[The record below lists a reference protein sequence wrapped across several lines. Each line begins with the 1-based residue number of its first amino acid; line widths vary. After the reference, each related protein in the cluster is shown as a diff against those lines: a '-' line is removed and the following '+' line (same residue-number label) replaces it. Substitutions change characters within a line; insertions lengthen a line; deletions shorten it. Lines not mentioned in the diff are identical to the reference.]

1 MLSDES
7 GKKLNHKG
15 PREPSW
21 ENFRCLVSLL
31 FKIKLILPAPD
42 LPYFHRRMTRNP
54 IIAALDVPTAEQ
66 ALKLAEQI
74 APAVGA
80 FKIGKELFVAAGP
93 DIVRKVR
100 ATGASVFLDLKFH
113 DIPNT
118 VAKAVASAV
127 RLDVQMLT
135 IHTSGGGEMMRA
147 AEKSAQDTAKSLG
160 LRVPLVLG
168 VTVLTSSNKETLAE
182 TGCEPDVEKQVS
194 RLARL
199 AVKSG
204 LRGLVCSPLEIVAL
218 RKILPAQVQLVTPG
232 IRTGAEKADD
242 QKRTL
247 TPREAIAAGANW
259 LVIGRPIYAAENP
272 RAAAE
277 KILGALA

>member
-1 MLSDES
+1 MARVY
-7 GKKLNHKG
+7 
-15 PREPSW
+15 PR
-21 ENFRCLVSLL
+21 
-31 FKIKLILPAPD
+31 AMATGT
-42 LPYFHRRMTRNP
+42 HNP

-66 ALKLAEQI
+66 ALTLAATL

-80 FKIGKELFVAAGP
+80 FKIGGELFTAAGP
-93 DIVRKVR
+93 DIVRRVR
-100 ATGASVFLDLKFH
+100 DTGAAVFLDLKFH

-118 VAKAVASAV
+118 VAKSVASAL

-135 IHTSGGGEMMRA
+135 IHTSGGAEMMRA
-147 AEKSAQDTAKSLG
+147 AEKSAVATAQQLG
-160 LRVPLVLG
+160 RPVPLVLG
-168 VTVLTSSNKETLAE
+168 VTVLTSSDAATLAE
-182 TGCEPDVEKQVS
+182 IGCEPDPAGQVT

-199 AVKSG
+199 AVSAG
-204 LRGLVCSPLEIVAL
+204 LRGLVCSPLEIVTL
-218 RKILPAQVQLVTPG
+218 RGFLPAHVQLVTPG

-247 TPREAIAAGANW
+247 TPREAMAAGANW

-277 KILGALA
+277 KILASLG

>member
-1 MLSDES
+1 VA
-7 GKKLNHKG
+7 K
-15 PREPSW
+15 P
-21 ENFRCLVSLL
+21 
-31 FKIKLILPAPD
+31 
-42 LPYFHRRMTRNP
+42 NP
-54 IIAALDVPTAEQ
+54 IIAALDVPSAEQ

-93 DIVRKVR
+93 DIVRRVR

-118 VAKAVASAV
+118 VAKAVAAAV

-135 IHTSGGGEMMRA
+135 IHTSGGSEMIRA
-147 AEKSAQDTAKSLG
+147 AEKSAQDTAKALG
-160 LRVPLVLG
+160 VQPPLILG
-168 VTVLTSSNKETLAE
+168 VTVLTSMDSNALTEI
-182 TGCEPDVEKQVS
+182 GCEANVGHQVE
-194 RLARL
+194 RLATL

-204 LRGLVCSPLEIVAL
+204 LRGLVCSPLEIADL
-218 RKILPAQVQLVTPG
+218 REILPAHVQLVTPG
-232 IRTGAEKADD
+232 IRTGTEKSDD

-247 TPREAIAAGANW
+247 SPREAMQAGASW

-272 RAAAE
+272 RLAAE
-277 KILGALA
+277 KILESII